1 MEKICLTASQG
12 TILAHDQ
19 VDAVMDRYVDGLPGG
34 LKKILLLPPDATR
47 KHSGLGGLTRD
58 LYHKLSR
65 RAAVTIMPATGTHH
79 PMTDA
84 ELAAMFGDVPLSKFA
99 AHRWREDPGLLG
111 IVPAAFVKEISSGCL
126 EDPLRVTVNRRL
138 MSGEFD
144 LIISLGQV
152 LPHEVVGMANY
163 SKNILVGTGG
173 AEIIHK
179 SHFIGAV
186 HGLERLIG
194 RDHSPV
200 RRLYDLAE
208 EKFLK
213 KFPVHY
219 ILTVN
224 GTDID
229 LATGCTDLLGL
240 FIGRDR
246 SIFDKAVAMSQRH
259 NIIRL
264 PRPVKRFVVY
274 LEQGEFRSTWICCK
288 AIYRTRLAVAD
299 GGEIV
304 IIAPGLD
311 RLGED
316 IRFDRLIKRYGYVG
330 TDRIL
335 AKVSADNDLG
345 ANLAVAAH
353 LIHGSTEG
361 RFNVIFASDAIAA
374 KDIEA
379 VNFDHMSLAK
389 AQSRY
394 DYERLAKAP
403 QAAEVAEDI
412 YYIRNPAAGLWV
424 AEANFE
430 V

>member
-1 MEKICLTASQG
+1 MEKICLAASQG
-12 TILAHDQ
+12 TILSTDQ
-19 VDAVMDRYVDGLPGG
+19 VDTALDRYVDDLPGG
-34 LKKILLLPPDATR
+34 LEKILLLPPDATR
-47 KHSGLGGLTRD
+47 KHSGLGGLTRV

-65 RAAVTIMPATGTHH
+65 RAAVTLMPATGTHH

-84 ELAAMFGDVPLSKFA
+84 ELTAMFGDVPLSRFL
-99 AHRWREDPGLLG
+99 AHRWREDTGLLG
-111 IVPAAFVKEISSGCL
+111 IVPAAFVHEISSGYL
-126 EDPLRVTVNRRL
+126 SDPLRVTVNRRL

-173 AEIIHK
+173 AEIIHT

-186 HGLERLIG
+186 YGLERLIG

-200 RRLYDLAE
+200 RRLYDFAE
-208 EKFLK
+208 QQFLT

-229 LATGCTDLLGL
+229 PSTGCTDLLGL

-274 LEQGEFRSTWICCK
+274 LDPDEFRSTWICCK

-316 IRFDRLIKRYGYVG
+316 IGFDGLIRKYGYVG

-335 AKVSADNDLG
+335 AQVSADHDLG

-361 RFNVIFASDAIAA
+361 RFKVIFASDAIAA
-374 KDIEA
+374 KTVEA
-379 VNFDHMSLAK
+379 VNFDHLSLAQ

-394 DYERLAKAP
+394 DYEGLAQAP
-403 QAAEVAEDI
+403 QAAEVAEDVC
-412 YYIRNPAAGLWV
+412 YIRNPAAGLWV
-424 AEANFE
+424 AETNFE
-430 V
+430 L